1 MKNPLAGLL
10 LSPVLLLSAAEYF
23 CSPSGS
29 DSAAGTKNAP
39 WKTPAAAAAKV
50 KSGDV
55 ITLLPGIYPGDIVM
69 KTDGV
74 TLRGTR
80 GKDGEYLSLIDSGKE
95 LKNWQPEPEI
105 GEEIWSV
112 PMRKEPGCVTVNG
125 RQIILLGRRLM
136 SLKPQK
142 MRPEKVLG
150 KHYSFGSG
158 GKKQRTKNMLPG
170 LDLMALPKGTHIVS
184 GQFGSVGSLDLWT
197 ISGGMMSGW
206 REGKLYLRLL
216 DGRKPSE
223 FTFRA
228 GSGRGIVIKDISGTC
243 IEDLKINTV
252 KIGIEISGKKAK
264 DNIVRRCRIEHGIK
278 RILVTDGASDNKI
291 LDNILSL
298 GFVCPKYFSSV
309 NWKYNRLVYITFKY
323 LVSNR
328 QVSEDHS
335 LVFDNSG
342 PGNLAEGN
350 VVYQGLCGTE
360 ANFSQGVTVRNNVF
374 RELSSVGIVCCKGSK
389 MEIAGNV
396 MINNGINLRLHS
408 FRWVP
413 QGRTAYIH
421 DNILYYT
428 EGWGMQ
434 LFTLCTT
441 AHPEAPE
448 DVWFYHNTLVNSN
461 YFMNASSFLRNYKDV
476 PQPISIVNNLLVLD
490 PNWKFKA
497 PALRLVAGNAS
508 SGECSAPDKWGKAN
522 AFKVPVEGEKPFLKA
537 KDVPETKGKTVA
549 LQNPSEVQGV
559 SIPALPGMKDHS
571 PLPGAQW
578 DPKMVELVSR
588 SNELSVQ
595 AIDAMKSK

>member
-1 MKNPLAGLL
+1 M
-10 LSPVLLLSAAEYF
+10 
-23 CSPSGS
+23 
-29 DSAAGTKNAP
+29 
-39 WKTPAAAAAKV
+39 
-50 KSGDV
+50 
-55 ITLLPGIYPGDIVM
+55 I
-69 KTDGV
+69 
-74 TLRGTR
+74 
-80 GKDGEYLSLIDSGKE
+80 
-95 LKNWQPEPEI
+95 
-105 GEEIWSV
+105 
-112 PMRKEPGCVTVNG
+112 
-125 RQIILLGRRLM
+125 
-136 SLKPQK
+136 
-142 MRPEKVLG
+142 
-150 KHYSFGSG
+150 
-158 GKKQRTKNMLPG
+158 PG
-170 LDLMALPKGTHIVS
+170 LDLLALPKDIEIVS
-184 GQFGSVGSLDLWT
+184 GQFGKNGASLNLWS

-206 REGKLYLRLL
+206 RQGKLYLRLL

-264 DNIVRRCRIEHGIK
+264 NNIVRRCRIEHGIK
-278 RILVTDGASDNKI
+278 RIAVTDGASDNKI

-309 NWKYNRLVYITFKY
+309 NWKYNRLVYVTFKY

-342 PGNLAEGN
+342 PGNLVEGN
-350 VVYQGLCGTE
+350 LVYQGLCGTE
-360 ANFSQGVTVRNNVF
+360 ANFSEGVTVRNNVF
-374 RELSSVGIVCCKGSK
+374 RELSSVGIVCSKGSK

-408 FRWVP
+408 FRWAP
-413 QGRTAYIH
+413 KGRTAYIH

-441 AHPEAPE
+441 AYPKEPE
-448 DVWFYHNTLVNSN
+448 DIWFYHNTLVNSN
-461 YFMNASSFLRNYKDV
+461 YFMNTSSFVRTYKGV
-476 PQPISIVNNLLVLD
+476 PQPISIVNNLLVMD
-490 PNWKFKA
+490 PKWQFPV

-508 SGECSAPDKWGKAN
+508 IGEWKDLEKWGKTN
-522 AFKVPVEGEKPFLKA
+522 AFHVPVEGEKPFVKA
-537 KDVPETKGKTVA
+537 KDIPENKAKTVP
-549 LQNPSEVQGV
+549 LQNPSVVQGV

-578 DPKMVELVSR
+578 DPKMVGMVRR
-588 SNELSVQ
+588 SEALSVQ
-595 AIDAMKSK
+595 AINAMKSK